1 MPMACSVLEM
11 HVARSFGGADDE
23 VAEPKAGGTLGW
35 LVMACTRLTPCNQPF
50 HQESINQS
58 INRLT
63 PCNPVNQSTNQPISL
78 LGCLHHAW
86 RDCAWR
92 PSCAWSHAPV
102 NSHGHAWS
110 HAHVAQA
117 GMVPSFEP
125 RCIEQAPH
133 PHSHP
138 SEEMSG

>member
-1 MPMACSVLEM
+1 LVKKTCTSQLAFCNSKRPPALPAMPMACSVLEM

-63 PCNPVNQSTNQPISL
+63 PCNPVNQSTNQPFHQESTNQSTNQPTNL
-78 LGCLHHAW
+78 SVYSA
-86 RDCAWR
+86 AYTT
-92 PSCAWSHAPV
+92 
-102 NSHGHAWS
+102 HGGT
-110 HAHVAQA
+110 AH
-117 GMVPSFEP
+117 GGP
-125 RCIEQAPH
+125 RAHGAMLQ
-133 PHSHP
+133 
-138 SEEMSG
+138 